1 MTTRGGSE
9 TPPPRNNPEP
19 VQRPRL
25 AKLLRVLAIPIII
38 FWVLVAVVTNVFL
51 PSLDD
56 VTADN
61 AGPLVA
67 RDAPSA
73 QAAIHQGNDF
83 DESNY
88 TSVAVLMLE
97 TENRKLGEQDH
108 QYYNEVVRRLL
119 DDTKH
124 VASVQDLWGKPVT
137 MSGSQ
142 SADAEATTLTIR
154 PTGDLGSSEANKS
167 IEAIRDVVA
176 KVPKPD
182 GLSAYI
188 TGPAPLAADTL
199 HATDKSLVKLTI
211 VTVILIVILL
221 LIAYRSITIALI
233 PLFGVLTTLA
243 VARGIISFLVG
254 QGVIEISSFA
264 SNLLVSLVL
273 GASTDYAIFYLGR
286 YQEAR
291 QNGEDKESSY
301 YESVANV
308 PHVILGSGIAISGAT
323 LCLSLTHLDYF
334 RTLGPPCAVSM
345 VVAVLSALTLGPALL
360 TIGSKI
366 GWIQPRKK
374 RANPV
379 WRKVGTVIARWPV
392 PMIALAALIIPLC
405 MLGWTTYKVSYNDRD
420 FAPASVE
427 ASTGYAAA
435 DKHFPKSWL
444 NNDIVYVKSDHDMRN
459 TTDMI
464 SLDRVAKAIIRTPG
478 VALVQ
483 SVTRPNGRPLEHA
496 SLPYAL
502 GSTGT
507 KIGENIGFLRDRVA
521 DIDTVGRQDR
531 DHHRRN
537 RATGRHHQTIGDR
550 HPHIARICRTVAG
563 HLQRNPRPSGRL
575 RRLLPA
581 HAELL
586 LLGAALLRHP
596 NMLGL
601 SIALRLTGWR
611 RRLTDE
617 LGNTV
622 HGITIIDDVTPQII
636 PQIEAVVSNL
646 RATQSL
652 TLTLQSTL
660 HSLVSQ
666 LDPFINPL
674 IDLAQAF
681 DNAKNDDFFFLP
693 PDALKTDD
701 FKVGMDFFMT
711 PDGKGAR
718 FVFYH
723 TGEAQSPEGIKQ
735 VEDVT
740 AAAQEAIKG
749 TSLSNAKISLAGAAS
764 NYRDVRDYSANDI
777 IIMMLATFALVFIIV
792 LAITRALVGAV
803 IVLITVMLSFAGAF
817 GLSVFVWETLLHTQ
831 LHWLTLP
838 IAFIVLVAVGCD
850 YNLLLLSRY
859 RQEIGAGVKTGLI
872 RTMGSS
878 GGVVFT
884 AGLRLRL
891 HHAGAAGQR
900 RHQHRPSRLDHLHRI
915 DLRHGRRAAVPGDA
929 ARPGAR
935 SVVLVAPENSES
947 PETRIGPRGCRVA
960 GPAKPWVFAN
970 LAVTRRGCAAV

>member
-1 MTTRGGSE
+1 M
-9 TPPPRNNPEP
+9 
-19 VQRPRL
+19 
-25 AKLLRVLAIPIII
+25 
-38 FWVLVAVVTNVFL
+38 
-51 PSLDD
+51 
-56 VTADN
+56 
-61 AGPLVA
+61 
-67 RDAPSA
+67 
-73 QAAIHQGNDF
+73 
-83 DESNY
+83 
-88 TSVAVLMLE
+88 
-97 TENRKLGEQDH
+97 
-108 QYYNEVVRRLL
+108 
-119 DDTKH
+119 
-124 VASVQDLWGKPVT
+124 
-137 MSGSQ
+137 
-142 SADAEATTLTIR
+142 
-154 PTGDLGSSEANKS
+154 
-167 IEAIRDVVA
+167 
-176 KVPKPD
+176 
-182 GLSAYI
+182 
-188 TGPAPLAADTL
+188 
-199 HATDKSLVKLTI
+199 
-211 VTVILIVILL
+211 TVILIVILL

-405 MLGWTTYKVSYNDRD
+405 MMGWTTYKVSYNDRD

-464 SLDRVAKAIIRTPG
+464 SLDRIAKAIIRTPG

-496 SLPYAL
+496 SLPYAV

-521 DIDTVGRQDR
+521 DIDTLGRQDR
-531 DHHRRN
+531 ERPRCH

-550 HPHIARICRTVAG
+550 HPHLARICGTVAG
-563 HLQRNPRPSGRL
+563 HRQRNPRSSGRF

-596 NMLGL
+596 HVPGL
-601 SIALRLTGWR
+601 SIALRLTGWSR
-611 RRLTDE
+611 QLTEE

-622 HGITIIDDVTPQII
+622 HGITIIDDVTPQVI
-636 PQIEAVVSNL
+636 PQIETVVSNL
-646 RATQSL
+646 RATQAL

-666 LDPFINPL
+666 LDPFIGPL

-718 FVFYH
+718 LVFYH
-723 TGEAQSPEGIKQ
+723 TGEAQSPQGIKQ

-792 LAITRALVGAV
+792 LAHHPGPRRRDHRAHHGDAV
-803 IVLITVMLSFAGAF
+803 V
-817 GLSVFVWETLLHTQ
+817 
-831 LHWLTLP
+831 
-838 IAFIVLVAVGCD
+838 
-850 YNLLLLSRY
+850 R
-859 RQEIGAGVKTGLI
+859 R
-872 RTMGSS
+872 
-878 GGVVFT
+878 
-884 AGLRLRL
+884 GLRAVDLRL
-891 HHAGAAGQR
+891 GNAATHPTALADLADR
-900 RHQHRPSRLDHLHRI
+900 IHRP
-915 DLRHGRRAAVPGDA
+915 GRG
-929 ARPGAR
+929 G
-935 SVVLVAPENSES
+935 L
-947 PETRIGPRGCRVA
+947 
-960 GPAKPWVFAN
+960 
-970 LAVTRRGCAAV
+970 